1 MRGSRVAA
9 QPFSPFRDTHYM
21 ALIVH
26 KYGGTS
32 MGSTERIRNVA
43 KRVAKW
49 ARAGHQ
55 MVVVPSAMSGETNRL
70 LGLAKELSP
79 ELANGSIQ
87 RELDMIAATGE
98 QVSVGLLSIALQA
111 EGLEAVG
118 YAGWQVPIAT
128 DSSFTK
134 ARIQSID
141 DTRVRAD
148 LADGKVVV
156 ITGFQGVDPQGN
168 ITTLGRGGSDT
179 SAVAVAAAMKAD
191 ECLIY
196 TDVDGVYTTDP
207 RIVPEARRLHTVSF
221 EEMLEMAS
229 LGSKVLQIRSVEF
242 AGKYRVPLR
251 VLSSFTP
258 WDINI
263 DEEARSGTLITF
275 EEDEKMEQAVV
286 AGIAF
291 NRDEAKVTVLGV
303 PDRPGIAFQILG
315 PVADANID
323 VDVIIQNVSHDGKTD
338 FSFTVHRNDY
348 ARTMDLLKNT
358 VLPHTGAAQ
367 VIGDAKICKV
377 SIVGIGMRSH
387 VGVAS
392 KMFRCLSE
400 EGINI
405 QMITTSEIKTSVVI
419 DEKYMELAVRALH
432 KAFDLEQ
439 EVV

>member
-1 MRGSRVAA
+1 
-9 QPFSPFRDTHYM
+9 M

-49 ARAGHQ
+49 ARAGHL

-70 LGLAKELSP
+70 LGLAKELAPSREDTP
-79 ELANGSIQ
+79 YQ
-87 RELDMIAATGE
+87 RELDMLAATGE
-98 QVSVGLLSIALQA
+98 QASSALLAIALQA
-111 EGLEAVG
+111 EGMASVS
-118 YAGWQVPIAT
+118 YAGWQVPIRTNSA
-128 DSSFTK
+128 FTK
-134 ARIQSID
+134 ARIESID

-148 LADGKVVV
+148 LDAGKVVI
-156 ITGFQGVDPQGN
+156 ITGFQGLDPEHN

-179 SAVAVAAAMKAD
+179 SAVAVAAALKAH

-207 RIVPEARRLHTVSF
+207 RVVPEARRLRAISF

-242 AGKYRVPLR
+242 AGKYKVPLR

-258 WDINI
+258 WDI
-263 DEEARSGTLITF
+263 DLQEEARSGTLITY
-275 EEDEKMEQAVV
+275 EEDENMEQAIVS
-286 AGIAF
+286 GIAF
-291 NRDEAKVTVLGV
+291 NRDEAKISVLSV
-303 PDRPGIAFQILG
+303 PDKPGIAYQILG
-315 PVADANID
+315 AVAQANIE
-323 VDVIIQNVSHDGKTD
+323 VDMIIQNSSKDGKTD

-348 ARTMDLLKNT
+348 ARAIDLLKDS
-358 VLPHTGAAQ
+358 VLASLGNPEM
-367 VIGDAKICKV
+367 VGDTKICKV

-392 KMFRCLSE
+392 QMFRCLSE

-405 QMITTSEIKTSVVI
+405 QMISTSEIKTSVVI

-432 KAFDLEQ
+432 KVFDLDQ
-439 EVV
+439 ARA

>member
-1 MRGSRVAA
+1 MG
-9 QPFSPFRDTHYM
+9 
-21 ALIVH
+21 LIVH

-32 MGSTERIRNVA
+32 MGSPERIRNVA

-70 LGLAKELSP
+70 LGLAKEVSP
-79 ELANGSIQ
+79 AVQTPAVL
-87 RELDMIAATGE
+87 RELDMIACTGE
-98 QVSVGLLSIALQA
+98 QVSVGLLSLALQA
-111 EGLEAVG
+111 EGMEAVS
-118 YAGWQVPIAT
+118 YNGWQVPIKT

-134 ARIQSID
+134 ARIESID
-141 DTRVRAD
+141 DARVRAD
-148 LADGKVVV
+148 LAAGKVVV
-156 ITGFQGVDPQGN
+156 ITGFQGVDGDAN

-179 SAVAVAAAMKAD
+179 SAVAVAAAMKAA

-207 RIVPEARRLHTVSF
+207 RVVPEARRLHTVSF

-263 DEEARSGTLITF
+263 DEEAKSGTLITF

-286 AGIAF
+286 SGIAF
-291 NRDEAKVTVLGV
+291 NRDEAKITVMGV
-303 PDRPGIAFQILG
+303 PDKPGIAYGILG
-315 PVADANID
+315 KVADANID

-348 ARTMDLLKNT
+348 QRTIDLLKT
-358 VLPHTGAAQ
+358 DVLPALGASE

-387 VGVAS
+387 AGVAS
-392 KMFRCLSE
+392 TMFRSLSE

-432 KAFDLEQ
+432 KAFDLDQ
-439 EVV
+439 PVS

>member
-1 MRGSRVAA
+1 M
-9 QPFSPFRDTHYM
+9 TM

-70 LGLAKELSP
+70 LGLAKD
-79 ELANGSIQ
+79 LAPATQTPASL
-87 RELDMIAATGE
+87 RELDAIACTGE
-98 QVSVGLLSIALQA
+98 QVSVGLLALALQS
-111 EGLEAVG
+111 EGMEAVS
-118 YAGWQVPIAT
+118 YSGWQVPVKTNSAY
-128 DSSFTK
+128 TK
-134 ARIQSID
+134 ARIESID
-141 DTRVRAD
+141 DARVRAD
-148 LADGKVVV
+148 LAAGKVVV
-156 ITGFQGVDPQGN
+156 ITGFQGVDGDNN

-179 SAVAVAAAMKAD
+179 SAVAVAAAMKAA

-207 RIVPEARRLHTVSF
+207 RIVPEAKRLSTISF

-251 VLSSFTP
+251 VLSSFTN
-258 WDINI
+258 WDIPI
-263 DEEARSGTLITF
+263 EDEAKSGTLITF
-275 EEDEKMEQAVV
+275 EEDEKMERALVS
-286 AGIAF
+286 GIAF
-291 NRDEAKVTVLGV
+291 NRDEAKITVVGV
-303 PDRPGIAFQILG
+303 PDKPGIAYQILG

-323 VDVIIQNVSHDGKTD
+323 VDVILQNVSHAGRTD
-338 FSFTVHRNDY
+338 FSFTVNRNDY
-348 ARTMDLLKNT
+348 TRTVELLKT
-358 VLPHTGAAQ
+358 KVVPALGAAD
-367 VIGDAKICKV
+367 VVGDTRICKV

-432 KAFDLEQ
+432 RAFELDQ
-439 EVV
+439 PAQV